1 MSRIPRRSRT
11 TKPLLIAIGALG
23 LLLLALPTTMV
34 LAVGMAPTMTAFLGD
49 RTPGR
54 FLTKCVAGMNFAGVI
69 PSLYNLWIT
78 GHDLST
84 AMKVVT
90 DVYAWLLMYGAAGM
104 GWLLFLGLPGA
115 VAMFRALNAKRR
127 IYVLREKQ
135 KDLINEWGDCILPA
149 SETQGS
155 GDNKESGA
163 SVQAT
168 ASTSEQA
175 QSPA

>member
-1 MSRIPRRSRT
+1 MV
-11 TKPLLIAIGALG
+11 IAMGALG

-34 LAVGMAPTMTAFLGD
+34 LAIGMAPTMTAFLGD

-69 PSLYNLWIT
+69 PSLYHLWTT
-78 GHDLST
+78 GHDLAT

-90 DVYAWLLMYGAAGM
+90 DVYAWLLMYGAAAI
-104 GWLLFLGLPGA
+104 GWMLFMGLPGA

-127 IYVLREKQ
+127 IYMLQEKQ
-135 KDLINEWGDCILPA
+135 KDLINEWGDCILPG

-155 GDNKESGA
+155 ADGK
-163 SVQAT
+163 QA
-168 ASTSEQA
+168 ADKAQA
-175 QSPA
+175 GVS

>member
-1 MSRIPRRSRT
+1 MSRIPQKKRT
-11 TKPLLIAIGALG
+11 TKPLVIAMGALG

-34 LAVGMAPTMTAFLGD
+34 LAIGMAPTMTAFIGD

-69 PSLYNLWIT
+69 PSLYHLWST

-84 AMKVVT
+84 AMKVIT
-90 DVYAWLLMYGAAGM
+90 DVYAWLLMYGAAAM
-104 GWLLFLGLPGA
+104 GWALFMGLPGA

-127 IYVLREKQ
+127 IYVLTEKQ

-149 SETQGS
+149 SETQGA
-155 GDNKESGA
+155 GDGKKEPEKAEAAA
-163 SVQAT
+163 S
-168 ASTSEQA
+168 
-175 QSPA
+175 

>member
-1 MSRIPRRSRT
+1 MSKGAQKRRT
-11 TKPLLIAIGALG
+11 TKPLLIAVGTLG

-34 LAVGMAPTMTAFLGD
+34 LAIGMAPTMTAFLGD
-49 RTPGR
+49 KTPGR

-69 PSLYNLWIT
+69 PSLYHLWT
-78 GHDLST
+78 SGHDLVT

-90 DVYAWLLMYGAAGM
+90 DIYAWLLMYGAAAM
-104 GWLLFLGLPGA
+104 GWMLFMGLPGA

-149 SETQGS
+149 SETQGA
-155 GDNKESGA
+155 GDGKQDSEETQTAA
-163 SVQAT
+163 S
-168 ASTSEQA
+168 
-175 QSPA
+175 

>member
-1 MSRIPRRSRT
+1 MSRVSQKKRT
-11 TKPLLIAIGALG
+11 TKPLVIAMGALG

-34 LAVGMAPTMTAFLGD
+34 LAIGMAPTMTAFIGD

-69 PSLYNLWIT
+69 PSLYHLWAT

-90 DVYAWLLMYGAAGM
+90 DVYAWLLMYGAAAM
-104 GWLLFLGLPGA
+104 GWALFMGLPGA

-127 IYVLREKQ
+127 IYVLMEKQ

-149 SETQGS
+149 SETQGA
-155 GDNKESGA
+155 GDGKQESEKA
-163 SVQAT
+163 EAT
-168 ASTSEQA
+168 PS
-175 QSPA
+175 